1 MRLRRKPWIDEAI
14 KDYTDILYLEEPTRL
29 KGKWNT
35 LFPEP
40 ENPIHVEFGTGKGR
54 FISRMASVHPDI
66 NYIGMEVQEGVIY
79 YAAKKT
85 AEMDPPVANVRLILG
100 DVKHIQDIFARGE
113 VSVIYLNFS
122 DPWPKARHAK
132 RRLTYREF
140 LKKYEWILKEGGEIR
155 VWVGNTLNGKKI
167 IVTDTGIGIP
177 KNQQERI
184 FERFYRVDKS
194 HSKEIGGT
202 GLGLSIVKHGA
213 ILHNAKIH
221 VDSELGKGTRMELTF

>member
-14 KDYTDILYLEEPTRL
+14 KDYTDILYMEEPTRL
-29 KGKWNT
+29 KGKWKT

-140 LKKYEWILKEGGEIR
+140 LKKYEWILKKGGEIR
-155 VWVGNTLNGKKI
+155 FKTDNKDLFDFSLAEFKEMGWKISFITYDLHRKPVKGDVETEYEEKFSRKGNL
-167 IVTDTGIGIP
+167 VC
-177 KNQQERI
+177 RL
-184 FERFYRVDKS
+184 V
-194 HSKEIGGT
+194 
-202 GLGLSIVKHGA
+202 A
-213 ILHNAKIH
+213 
-221 VDSELGKGTRMELTF
+221 TRPIR

>member
-1 MRLRRKPWIDEAI
+1 MRLRRKLWIDEAI
-14 KDYTDILYLEEPTRL
+14 KDYTDILYMEEPTRL

-100 DVKHIQDIFARGE
+100 DVKHIQDIFAQGE

-140 LKKYEWILKEGGEIR
+140 LKNMNGYLKKVEKS
-155 VWVGNTLNGKKI
+155 VLKQI
-167 IVTDTGIGIP
+167 IKTSL
-177 KNQQERI
+177 I
-184 FERFYRVDKS
+184 FLWRSSRKWDGRF
-194 HSKEIGGT
+194 
-202 GLGLSIVKHGA
+202 LS
-213 ILHNAKIH
+213 L
-221 VDSELGKGTRMELTF
+221 LTISTVNR

>member
-14 KDYTDILYLEEPTRL
+14 KDYTDILYMEEPTRL

-54 FISRMASVHPDI
+54 FISRMASFHPDI

-100 DVKHIQDIFARGE
+100 DVKHICLL
-113 VSVIYLNFS
+113 YTS
-122 DPWPKARHAK
+122 DAA
-132 RRLTYREF
+132 
-140 LKKYEWILKEGGEIR
+140 
-155 VWVGNTLNGKKI
+155 
-167 IVTDTGIGIP
+167 D
-177 KNQQERI
+177 
-184 FERFYRVDKS
+184 D
-194 HSKEIGGT
+194 
-202 GLGLSIVKHGA
+202 
-213 ILHNAKIH
+213 
-221 VDSELGKGTRMELTF
+221 

>member
-14 KDYTDILYLEEPTRL
+14 KGYTDILYLEVPTRL

-155 VWVGNTLNGKKI
+155 FKTDNKDLFDFSLAEFKEMGWKISFITYDLHREPVKGDVETEYEEKFSRKGNL
-167 IVTDTGIGIP
+167 VC
-177 KNQQERI
+177 RL
-184 FERFYRVDKS
+184 V
-194 HSKEIGGT
+194 
-202 GLGLSIVKHGA
+202 A
-213 ILHNAKIH
+213 
-221 VDSELGKGTRMELTF
+221 TRPIR

>member
-14 KDYTDILYLEEPTRL
+14 KDYTDILYMEGPTRL

-122 DPWPKARHAK
+122 DPWPKVRHAK

-140 LKKYEWILKEGGEIR
+140 LKKYEWILKDGGEIR
-155 VWVGNTLNGKKI
+155 FKTDNKDLFDFSLAEFKEMGWEISSITYNLHSEPVKGDVETEYEEKFSRKGNL
-167 IVTDTGIGIP
+167 VC
-177 KNQQERI
+177 RL
-184 FERFYRVDKS
+184 V
-194 HSKEIGGT
+194 
-202 GLGLSIVKHGA
+202 A
-213 ILHNAKIH
+213 
-221 VDSELGKGTRMELTF
+221 TRPIR

>member
-14 KDYTDILYLEEPTRL
+14 KDYTDILYMEEPTRL

-177 KNQQERI
+177 KEQQERI

>member
-14 KDYTDILYLEEPTRL
+14 KDYTDILYMEEPTRL

-40 ENPIHVEFGTGKGR
+40 ENPIHVFGTGKGR

-100 DVKHIQDIFARGE
+100 DVKHIQDIFAQGE

-155 VWVGNTLNGKKI
+155 FKTDNKDLFDFSLAEFKEMGWKISFITYDLHREPVKGDVETEYEEKFSRKGNL
-167 IVTDTGIGIP
+167 VC
-177 KNQQERI
+177 RL
-184 FERFYRVDKS
+184 V
-194 HSKEIGGT
+194 
-202 GLGLSIVKHGA
+202 A
-213 ILHNAKIH
+213 
-221 VDSELGKGTRMELTF
+221 TRPIR

>member
-1 MRLRRKPWIDEAI
+1 M
-14 KDYTDILYLEEPTRL
+14 EEPTRL

-132 RRLTYREF
+132 RRLTCREF
-140 LKKYEWILKEGGEIR
+140 LKKYEWILKKGGEIR
-155 VWVGNTLNGKKI
+155 FKTDNKDLFDFSLAEFKEMGWKISFITYDLHRKPVKGDVETEYEEKFSRKGNL
-167 IVTDTGIGIP
+167 VC
-177 KNQQERI
+177 RL
-184 FERFYRVDKS
+184 V
-194 HSKEIGGT
+194 
-202 GLGLSIVKHGA
+202 A
-213 ILHNAKIH
+213 
-221 VDSELGKGTRMELTF
+221 TRPIR